1 MVGDDFK
8 PKVLISDASQ
18 AIITAFYKTYESAE
32 SDVVCWAHVKRN
44 LYQKVND
51 VTILADVDS
60 LQLSPS
66 MDLFETGVE
75 LFMSKWEQSNEKFCK
90 YFESVWLK

>member
-8 PKVLISDASQ
+8 PKILISDASQ
-18 AIITAFYKTYESAE
+18 AIITAFYKTYGSAE
-32 SDVVCWAHVKRN
+32 SNVVCWVHVKRN

-66 MDLFETGVE
+66 MDVFETGVE
-75 LFMSKWEQSNEKFCK
+75 LFMSQSKILQIF
-90 YFESVWLK
+90 